1 MTVDNTGNRLNYVWH
16 DMPEEV
22 RRDLERRRSGG
33 KNPKEERKQN
43 KRDTNGYAEKGANV
57 PPARN
62 DPPENEIIPKVNKT
76 QQTAEEEYPTEER
89 VPQKQVEEKKDQPK
103 EEEVPQKQVEE
114 KKDQPKE
121 EEVPQKQV
129 EGETEEQPEG
139 AQEAPPQAGNSEDV
153 EVQQPQTV
161 GGAKNAKT
169 KHTIRFRGSKWEG
182 VLKNRQSELETAFK
196 KDVTEGSGLPE
207 RRISGLKFEFN
218 DVLIATFTVRHEND
232 EEMMKEVH
240 AKLEAYNFPNTT
252 ALYKVGQSKGPGDSQ
267 CVEVQQ
273 PQTVGGARNAGTKHT
288 IRFRGSKWENVL
300 KNRQS
305 ELETALKKDVTE
317 GFDLPERRIS
327 GLKFVFNDVL
337 IATFTVRHEND
348 EEMMKQ
354 LHEKLQSY
362 NFPNTIALYDMDAPN
377 GAGNSQDVEVQ
388 RPQTVGGAKNART
401 KHTIYFRGSK
411 WEDVLNNRQSELEA
425 AFKKDVTEGSGLP
438 ERRISGLKF
447 EFNDLLIATFAVRH
461 ENDEGVM
468 KQVHAKLQAFNFP
481 NTTALYDS

>member
-1 MTVDNTGNRLNYVWH
+1 MTVDEAGRRYNYVWH

-33 KNPKEERKQN
+33 KNLEERKQN
-43 KRDTNGYAEKGANV
+43 KPDTNGYAEKGANV

-62 DPPENEIIPKVNKT
+62 DPPENEIIPKVNKGQQT
-76 QQTAEEEYPTEER
+76 AENEARPKVNKAQQTAEEEYPTEEQ
-89 VPQKQVEEKKDQPK
+89 VPQKQVEEKEEQPK
-103 EEEVPQKQVEE
+103 EEEVPQRQAEEE
-114 KKDQPKE
+114 K
-121 EEVPQKQV
+121 
-129 EGETEEQPEG
+129 GEQPEG

-169 KHTIRFRGSKWEG
+169 KHTIRFRGSRWEG
-182 VLKNRQSELETAFK
+182 VLNNRQSELETAFK

-240 AKLEAYNFPNTT
+240 AKLQSYGFPNTI
-252 ALYKVGQSKGPGDSQ
+252 ALYRPGNSQ
-267 CVEVQQ
+267 NVSVQQ
-273 PQTVGGARNAGTKHT
+273 PQTVGGAKNAKTKHT
-288 IRFRGSKWENVL
+288 VHFRGSKWENVL

-305 ELETALKKDVTE
+305 ELEAALKKDVTE
-317 GFDLPERRIS
+317 GSGLPESRIS
-327 GLKFVFNDVL
+327 GVKFEFNDLL

-348 EEMMKQ
+348 EDIMKRV
-354 LHEKLQSY
+354 HEKLQSY
-362 NFPNTIALYDMDAPN
+362 GFPNTTALYDTGAPV
-377 GAGNSQDVEVQ
+377 GAQEAPPQAGDSQHVEVQ
-388 RPQTVGGAKNART
+388 QPQTVGPVRNART
-401 KHTIYFRGSK
+401 KHTIRFRGPR
-411 WEDVLNNRQSELEA
+411 WEGVLNNRQSELEA

-447 EFNDLLIATFAVRH
+447 VFNDLLIATFTVRH
-461 ENDEGVM
+461 ENDEEMM
-468 KQVHAKLQAFNFP
+468 KEVHVRLQAFNFP
-481 NTTALYDS
+481 NTIALYKR